1 MEASLDGVVLLFK
14 IIIHGGKVG
23 SQCHNFYVKKYRGKS
38 LSLMGP
44 QCQNMC
50 KKILNRNKTKKEKPS
65 VNYSDDFVF
74 DLF

>member
-1 MEASLDGVVLLFK
+1 MSKHV
-14 IIIHGGKVG
+14 
-23 SQCHNFYVKKYRGKS
+23 Q
-38 LSLMGP
+38 
-44 QCQNMC
+44 